1 MSVGWLL
8 VSLLVLSLQMIFPQG
23 FQALL
28 AFPGFEKELEE
39 ELRHDGASLLEKRER
54 LFLTGPLERTPV
66 WSQQRWLNPDFHAI
80 ESIGNAAKLLRSL
93 GKNGACYSFHLHRRS
108 ELIQEQLRAKKAK
121 PLSFLGEVPAAPTA
135 AWTLWD
141 EKTLLASPSSDS
153 AFPLG
158 EVTFDED
165 SKNPPS
171 RAYLKL
177 WEAFTL
183 HVPPPGRGARVIDL
197 GSCPGGWTWV
207 LAALGCETWSVDK
220 APLDPRV
227 AKMKNVTFLKK
238 DVFKLDPADTAPMD
252 WVCSDV
258 ICTPDRLAVLVDT
271 WEAANPRA
279 GFVCTLKFKGR
290 TDFASIDAFRARP
303 GGKLV
308 HLCANKHELTWIRP
322 PQG

>member
-1 MSVGWLL
+1 MT
-8 VSLLVLSLQMIFPQG
+8 FPTG

-28 AFPGFEKELEE
+28 SFPGFEKELEE
-39 ELRHDGASLLEKRER
+39 ELRRDRIRVLEKRER
-54 LFLTGPLERTPV
+54 LFLTEPLERTPV
-66 WSQQRWLNPDFHAI
+66 WSQHRWLSPSFHSYD
-80 ESIGNAAKLLRSL
+80 SIGNGAKLLRSL
-93 GKNGACYSFHLHRRS
+93 GKNWACYSFQSHRRAQ
-108 ELIQEQLRAKKAK
+108 LIQEQLRAKKTK
-121 PLSFLGEVPAAPTA
+121 PLGFLDEPPTLPMA

-141 EKTLLASPSSDS
+141 EKTLLASPTTDS
-153 AFPLG
+153 VFPLG
-158 EVTFDED
+158 EVAFDED

-183 HVPPPGRGARVIDL
+183 HVPPPKRGERAIDL

-207 LAALGCETWSVDK
+207 LAGLGCETWSVDK
-220 APLDPRV
+220 APLDPKV
-227 AKMKNVTFLKK
+227 AKMKNVEFLKK
-238 DVFKLDPADTAPMD
+238 DVFKLEPGETAPMN

-258 ICTPDRLAVLVDT
+258 ICTPDRLGELVDR
-271 WEAANPRA
+271 WEAANSSA

-290 TDFASIDAFRARP
+290 TDFAAIDAFRGRP

-322 PQG
+322 PRR